1 MRLFGMKKLLIH
13 IAILFFTGFFTVG
26 SVAQDGVVQLQ
37 FSAMEVEGKVYLDW
51 TMDRGQTC
59 NGIDI
64 MRSTDGLNF
73 SPIGN
78 ISGVCGSSFEIVSYF
93 FVDESPVPNQ
103 INHYRL
109 TLGNLGPS
117 QTLSVEI
124 INLTELGYQVRPNPV
139 VDQARIYF
147 DNDRSAEHVLT
158 LFSLNGKALRKG
170 TTRNDYFDLNASGLA
185 RGFHLF
191 RIETSD
197 GLKKV
202 VGKVVVG
209 F

>member
-1 MRLFGMKKLLIH
+1 MKKLLVH
-13 IAILFFTGFFTVG
+13 IAILSF
-26 SVAQDGVVQLQ
+26 SVFLALSSIAQDGVVQLQ

-51 TMDRGQTC
+51 TMARGQTC

-64 MRSTDGLNF
+64 MRSADGLNF

-78 ISGVCGSSFEIVSYF
+78 IAGVCGSSFESVSYF

-124 INLTELGYQVRPNPV
+124 INLEGSGYQVRPNPV

-158 LFSLNGKALRKG
+158 LFNLNGKALRKG
-170 TTRNDYFDLNASGLA
+170 TTRNDYFHLNASGLA
-185 RGFHLF
+185 QGFYLF

-197 GLKKV
+197 GLEKA
-202 VGKVVVG
+202 VGRVVVE
-209 F
+209 